1 MGFGGG
7 GSVTPP
13 PPAEQPIPVPQDDD
27 PKGIEETN
35 RAIAKA
41 KGRDGYEAS
50 LLSGA
55 GTDLGDETKPNTLQK
70 TLIGDLIR

>member
-13 PPAEQPIPVPQDDD
+13 PAAEQPIPVPQEDD

-50 LLSGA
+50 LLSG
-55 GTDLGDETKPNTLQK
+55 TDRGDESSPGTQRK